1 MRPLSL
7 LILPL
12 VLILVQG
19 CSGITDPNKSEPL
32 ALLPYPQHVET
43 TGGFFQADPSNINC
57 HVSGIGRT
65 DEPVLFA
72 QLEELSQKVDYA
84 PPEEENVPYLWLG
97 IPGADAT
104 FLSHCLLEGLL
115 LPDTLDREGYLLKIS
130 RKGVTIAALDPA
142 GVFYGLQTLRQLW
155 RQFPGKPGIPCMS
168 ITDWPAIPMRVVMD
182 DISRGPIPAND
193 YIKEQIR
200 RYSELK
206 INHMSYYI
214 EHVLKTESFPGF
226 APDGGI
232 TVEEF
237 REISDYA
244 ADYHITTIG
253 GFQSLG
259 HFANILSVPEFSHL
273 GATDRMLDPLNPE
286 AVSFLRDVYR
296 EMAPAFTSDLFN
308 ANCDEAWDLSRA
320 ELTGKAA
327 SLGVARIYSDHIRRL
342 DTTILELGKRTL
354 IWGDIIMEYP
364 EILDQLPDYIL
375 TGAWNYDARESFA
388 DFIDPLKNA
397 GFEFTISPGILNSNR
412 LFPDYQMTFTNIRNF
427 INEGYQK
434 GTKGVFLTV
443 WDDGGPHFFNHD
455 WYGVAYNAEQCWKPN
470 KDDTGP
476 FDRRFSQAFYGDPQN
491 TIPQAIW
498 ELNKLTHLGPT
509 FEMNELVFGKVMIP
523 EKGKSASYNL
533 TEWGQVRQVAEEAAR
548 LLAESYPTRYMDD
561 RQSLEFVCRQYMF
574 LADSRQQ
581 LFEAA
586 EAYRSA
592 MAVQSDERKKALEY
606 LEKARGLVAEQAGA
620 FEDLTREFE
629 ILWNMESRPHWYE
642 EATALYIG
650 RNRAFADQQFLLDQA
665 ISRFSSGGSVPRP
678 EEVRMDIHQ
687 HDGQY
692 FQYWLLCG
700 SFPLSEQEHAGMDF
714 LQEMGGEPEAKPFP
728 GMRFTNAVGITYGW
742 HKYDSPFTDR
752 LELELVYPEK
762 NLAVAYA
769 YCTIDAPTDKMTK
782 ALVGSSDGVT
792 VYCNGD
798 KVLEK
803 HGQRVLV
810 PDEDQ
815 ILLPLKTGRNHLLL
829 KIDRMKPGWKFTFRL
844 EDEDVRN
851 HKQKYYIQ

>member
-1 MRPLSL
+1 
-7 LILPL
+7 
-12 VLILVQG
+12 
-19 CSGITDPNKSEPL
+19 
-32 ALLPYPQHVET
+32 
-43 TGGFFQADPSNINC
+43 
-57 HVSGIGRT
+57 
-65 DEPVLFA
+65 
-72 QLEELSQKVDYA
+72 
-84 PPEEENVPYLWLG
+84 
-97 IPGADAT
+97 
-104 FLSHCLLEGLL
+104 
-115 LPDTLDREGYLLKIS
+115 
-130 RKGVTIAALDPA
+130 
-142 GVFYGLQTLRQLW
+142 
-155 RQFPGKPGIPCMS
+155 MS

-182 DISRGPIPAND
+182 DISRGPIPTNE

-214 EHVLKTESFPGF
+214 EHVVKTASFPGF

-237 REISDYA
+237 KEISDYA

-286 AVSFLRDVYR
+286 AISFLRDVYK
-296 EMAPAFTSDLFN
+296 EMVPAFTSDLFN

-320 ELTGKAA
+320 ELTGEAA

-342 DTTILELGKRTL
+342 DTTLLELGKRTL

-397 GFEFTISPGILNSNR
+397 GFDFTISPGILNSNR

-476 FDRRFSQAFYGDPQN
+476 FDQRFSQAFYGDRQN

-533 TEWGQVRQVAEEAAR
+533 TEWGQVKQVAEEAAR
-548 LLAESYPTRYMDD
+548 LLAESSPTRYMDD

-574 LADSRQQ
+574 LADSRQH

-586 EAYRSA
+586 EDYRAA
-592 MAVQSDERKKALEY
+592 MAVQSEDREKAFEH
-606 LEKARGLVAEQAGA
+606 LEKARGLVAEQASS
-620 FEDLTREFE
+620 FEDLTRQFE

-642 EATALYIG
+642 KATAMYTG
-650 RNRAFADQQFLLDQA
+650 RNQAFADQLSLLDQA
-665 ISRFSSGGSVPRP
+665 ISLFSSGGSVPRP

-700 SFPLSEQEHAGMDF
+700 SFPLSDPGEAGMDF
-714 LQEMGGEPEAKPFP
+714 LQDMGGESQAKPFP
-728 GMRFTNAVGITYGW
+728 GMRFTNAEGITYGW

-752 LELELVYPEK
+752 LELELVFPDK

-769 YCTIDAPTDKMTK
+769 YCTIDAPADKMTK

-792 VYCNGD
+792 VYCNGE
-798 KVLEK
+798 KLIEK
-803 HGQRVLV
+803 HGQRELV

-815 ILLPLKTGRNHLLL
+815 VMLPLKKGRNHLLL

-844 EDEDVRN
+844 EDEDIRN